1 MHIALL
7 WPATNCLR
15 ILDNVFDTVTKCLLP
30 PFKSVDK
37 VLGKKGE
44 PLRDKYENDINSY
57 LMGETIKKARQ
68 SKKLSQEQLGK
79 LIGVTSSQVCR
90 IENGKNLS
98 FGTIARVF
106 RAMGISASFDMG
118 GYGKVALW

>member
-1 MHIALL
+1 MG
-7 WPATNCLR
+7 
-15 ILDNVFDTVTKCLLP
+15 VTK
-30 PFKSVDK
+30 
-37 VLGKKGE
+37 
-44 PLRDKYENDINSY
+44 
-57 LMGETIKKARQ
+57 
-68 SKKLSQEQLGK
+68 
-79 LIGVTSSQVCR
+79 SQVCR